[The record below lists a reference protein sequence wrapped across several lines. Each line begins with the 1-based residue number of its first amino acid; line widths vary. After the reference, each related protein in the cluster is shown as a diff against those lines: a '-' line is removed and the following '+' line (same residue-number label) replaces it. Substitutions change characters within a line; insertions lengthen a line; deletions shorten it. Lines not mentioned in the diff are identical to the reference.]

1 MKIMKIIIYKIKY
14 KEQIINCIILF
25 KANNSIFLFAFFI
38 FRRIKMNLIY
48 FNIINAYFV
57 TNVTL

>member
-48 FNIINAYFV
+48 
-57 TNVTL
+57 LKKQK